1 MCYNS
6 RSWQN
11 PSNREDNPTPVP
23 EEKKIMGLDLS
34 KSKTHPARKITTS
47 CSTPSI
53 MKNSAMTSNSATI
66 SNSNMFSV
74 KMATN
79 MQSPGNK
86 CKTWGPPCLFCVQSI
101 LHPSQLDSDWS
112 EEEWEQEIEKE
123 KSGEKQRK
131 EEMLWR
137 QAEEK
142 KVLSSNHYPLVSHV
156 HTKPQRQNPYS
167 DKWPDTGPREP
178 WRDSTRQKNYQDRRG
193 QKDNYVTF
201 R

>member
-142 KVLSSNHYPLVSHV
+142 KVLSSNHYPLVPMYIPNHKDKTPTVTSDLILA
-156 HTKPQRQNPYS
+156 PENPEEIQQ
-167 DKWPDTGPREP
+167 DKELP
-178 WRDSTRQKNYQDRRG
+178 G
-193 QKDNYVTF
+193 QKRTEG
-201 R
+201 